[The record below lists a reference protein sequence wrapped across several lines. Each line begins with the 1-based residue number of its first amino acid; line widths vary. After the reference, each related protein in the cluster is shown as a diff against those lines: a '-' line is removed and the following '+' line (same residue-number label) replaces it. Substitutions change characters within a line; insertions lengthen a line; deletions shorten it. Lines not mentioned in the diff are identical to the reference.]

1 MGIYFKFSIY
11 EKDIS
16 YLPLLVTVEGGMG
29 HQNGLIKD
37 TTFMV
42 QLKPLQDQGMYIG
55 DLQPF
60 GYTFDSNTE
69 AKYLKIT
76 LRHPITSLLEASYF
90 Y

>member
-55 DLQPF
+55 DL
-60 GYTFDSNTE
+60 
-69 AKYLKIT
+69 
-76 LRHPITSLLEASYF
+76 
-90 Y
+90 